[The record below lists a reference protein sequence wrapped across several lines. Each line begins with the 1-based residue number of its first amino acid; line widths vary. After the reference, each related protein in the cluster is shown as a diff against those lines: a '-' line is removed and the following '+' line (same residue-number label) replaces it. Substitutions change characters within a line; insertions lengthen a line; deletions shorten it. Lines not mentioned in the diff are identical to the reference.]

1 MKKKHIFII
10 FISVALLSN
19 TGCKTTSIVQ
29 SYMDKNK
36 VLVKAYKAGKPVA
49 IKFSDSSGSFIIKE
63 YSGDEEYS
71 RLLLSDK
78 TTVKTYKKISD
89 SIKFAYP
96 LDEEGATV
104 NYSFKG
110 TNLVLKCR
118 VKGIEGDTLQITS
131 EKKFDVNM
139 PDDSELFGIISGIG
153 LTTGDL
159 YLTSK
164 IMTYRIPVDKIIRIH
179 ESSNDVKVVLIDGT
193 QRSGILVSDSNNS
206 IVIKTILGDE
216 KYPRNTVNR
225 IEYK

>member
-1 MKKKHIFII
+1 MKQKYIFFI
-10 FISVALLSN
+10 FLSVALLPLP
-19 TGCKTTSIVQ
+19 GCKTTSIIQ

-63 YSGDEEYS
+63 YSGDEEYA
-71 RLLLSDK
+71 RLLISDK
-78 TTVKTYKKISD
+78 STGKIYKRISD
-89 SIKFAYP
+89 SIRFAYP
-96 LDEEGATV
+96 LDEEGTIV

-110 TNLVLKCR
+110 TNLVIKCR
-118 VKGIEGDTLQITS
+118 VKSIEGDTIQITS
-131 EKKFDVNM
+131 EKKFEVNM
-139 PDDSELFGIISGIG
+139 PDDSELFGIITGIE
-153 LTTGDL
+153 LMTGDI

-164 IMTYRIPVDKIIRIH
+164 IMTYRIPVNKIIRIR

-193 QRSGILVSDSNNS
+193 QRSGILVSDSNNL
-206 IVIKTILGDE
+206 IVIKTILGEE